1 MKIRSIRAVQAQFP
15 EPAASGTGKKK
26 YKTAPRPSWMESGP
40 VANPLT
46 RYPRYAEYRP
56 SWTPTWGGFGCL
68 IEAEDGSWGFAT
80 ASHGRPVAAII
91 DDYLGPR
98 LLGESCLA
106 TEKCYDMMVR
116 MGAPYGAAGL
126 HSYAVSAIDLALWDL
141 KGKLLHRPVYELIGG
156 PARDELFCY
165 STGGDTDW
173 YMELGFRAT
182 KLPVRTA
189 RPTVWRG

>member
-1 MKIRSIRAVQAQFP
+1 
-15 EPAASGTGKKK
+15 
-26 YKTAPRPSWMESGP
+26 MESGA
-40 VANPLT
+40 VANPDDPGT
-46 RYPRYAEYRP
+46 RATPNTGLPGPRP
-56 SWTPTWGGFGCL
+56 GGGFGCL

-141 KGKLLHRPVYELIGG
+141 KGKLLRRPVYELHRG
-156 PARDELFCY
+156 PRPATSCSAIRPAATP
-165 STGGDTDW
+165 TGT
-173 YMELGFRAT
+173 
-182 KLPVRTA
+182 
-189 RPTVWRG
+189 